1 MSIQLD
7 VLDGTPEGPDRT
19 PEGPDRAPHPD
30 EGVLQ
35 AFLDASLP
43 ADHVAQVDAHLA
55 ACEPCRHRVAA
66 LEALEGRVRGLLE
79 GVDTSRPPLGR
90 PDLDRARWEVRRR
103 RASGRGRGM
112 RRRSAAAAAGL
123 ILVAGGVAA
132 AIPGSPLRSLFTGQ
146 TSPAGHDTAEVAT
159 TAPSQT
165 GEALPG
171 MTGVAVG
178 FRDARVDVVLEGV
191 HPGSEV
197 EMVIG
202 TGDRVEVLA
211 PEGAQFRAGIGSV
224 VVELDRAGEVLVR
237 IPPGPGAVVVRSGFR
252 QLAQWSGGAFQFGEG
267 IIAEPRSDG
276 VRIQVPADPGGGEP

>member
-1 MSIQLD
+1 MSSQLD
-7 VLDGTPEGPDRT
+7 ILDGAPR
-19 PEGPDRAPHPD
+19 GPDRAPHPE

-35 AFLDASLP
+35 AFVDAALP
-43 ADHVAQVDAHLA
+43 SDHAAQVDAHLA

-66 LEALEGRVRGLLE
+66 LEALEGRVRGLLAD
-79 GVDTSRPPLGR
+79 VDASRPSLER
-90 PDLDRARWEVRRR
+90 PDLDRARWDIRRR
-103 RASGRGRGM
+103 RASGRGRGL

-132 AIPGSPLRSLFTGQ
+132 AIPGSPRRSLFTGQ
-146 TSPAGHDTAEVAT
+146 TSPAGHDSALVAT
-159 TAPSQT
+159 AAADRP

-178 FRDARVDVVLEGV
+178 FRDARVEVVLEGV
-191 HPGSEV
+191 EPGTEV

-211 PEGAQFRAGIGSV
+211 PEGAQFRAGTGSV
-224 VVELDRAGEVLVR
+224 VVELGRAGDVLVR
-237 IPPGPGAVVVRSGFR
+237 IPPGPGTVVLRSGFR

-267 IIAEPRSDG
+267 VIADPRSDG
-276 VRIQVPADPGGGEP
+276 VRIQVPAESGGGEP